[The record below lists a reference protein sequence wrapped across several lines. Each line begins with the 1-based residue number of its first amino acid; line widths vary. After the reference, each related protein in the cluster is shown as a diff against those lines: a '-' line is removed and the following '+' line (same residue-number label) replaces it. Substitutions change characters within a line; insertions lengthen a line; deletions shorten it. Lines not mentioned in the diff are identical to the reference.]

1 MGRALRTMTMY
12 DGTVVE
18 ERGCDKYVCKF
29 CGGKAV
35 ACNYVAD
42 MCLQVAARHEKICGA
57 FVNDEKYCGYV
68 TECST
73 CVHYDEESNT
83 CELQAVPIKLIKIF
97 QL

>member
-1 MGRALRTMTMY
+1 MGRKLRKMTMY

-18 ERGCDKYVCKF
+18 ERGCEKYECKF

-42 MCLQVAARHEKICGA
+42 MCLQVAARHAQICGS
-57 FVNDEKYCGYV
+57 FVNNDQYCGYV

-83 CELQAVPIKLIKIF
+83 CGL
-97 QL
+97 

>member
-18 ERGCDKYVCKF
+18 ERGCDKYVCRF

-42 MCLQVAARHEKICGA
+42 MCLQVAARHAQICGA

-73 CVHYDEESNT
+73 CVHYDEGSNT
-83 CELQAVPIKLIKIF
+83 CELQAVPIEEFIVN

>member
-42 MCLQVAARHEKICGA
+42 MCLQVAARHAQICGA
-57 FVNDEKYCGYV
+57 
-68 TECST
+68 
-73 CVHYDEESNT
+73 
-83 CELQAVPIKLIKIF
+83 L
-97 QL
+97 